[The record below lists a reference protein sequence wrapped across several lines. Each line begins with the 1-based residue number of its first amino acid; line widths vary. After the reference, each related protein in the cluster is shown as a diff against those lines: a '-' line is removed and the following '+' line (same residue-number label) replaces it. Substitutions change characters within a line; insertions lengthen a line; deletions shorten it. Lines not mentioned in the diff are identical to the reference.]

1 MVAFVV
7 AGITNAG
14 FLPAVVGW
22 PVAAALMVFLVLGMT
37 SGAYG
42 KHRAG
47 KSPAADAT
55 ILAGDDEAFHKAVED
70 ARSQSQAPNPSLR
83 KRRPDGVARP

>member
-42 KHRAG
+42 KHPSGEEPRG
-47 KSPAADAT
+47 
-55 ILAGDDEAFHKAVED
+55 GRDD
-70 ARSQSQAPNPSLR
+70 PGW
-83 KRRPDGVARP
+83 RR